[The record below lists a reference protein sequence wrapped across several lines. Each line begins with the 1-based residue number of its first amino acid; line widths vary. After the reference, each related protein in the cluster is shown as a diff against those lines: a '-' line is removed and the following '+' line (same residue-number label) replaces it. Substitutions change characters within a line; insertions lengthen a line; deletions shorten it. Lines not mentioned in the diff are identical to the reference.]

1 MGITTIQLSDE
12 MKKKIAA
19 FGTKE
24 ETYEQILERIY
35 DLAFRENLNRFM
47 MSSEGFIPIE
57 EARKRLDKKWP
68 RSK

>member
-12 MKKKIAA
+12 MKKKIAS

-35 DLAFRENLNRFM
+35 DLAFKENLNRFM
-47 MSSEGFIPIE
+47 MSSEGFIS
-57 EARKRLDKKWP
+57 LDEFEKEVKKKWP

>member
-12 MKKKIAA
+12 MKKKIAS

-35 DLAFRENLNRFM
+35 ELAFRENLNRFM
-47 MSSEGFIPIE
+47 MSSEGFIS
-57 EARKRLDKKWP
+57 LDEFEKEVKKKWP

>member
-1 MGITTIQLSDE
+1 MGIITIQLSDE
-12 MKKKIAA
+12 MKKKIAS

-47 MSSEGFIPIE
+47 MSSEGFISLDDFE
-57 EARKRLDKKWP
+57 KRLNKKWP

>member
-12 MKKKIAA
+12 MKKKIAS

-47 MSSEGFIPIE
+47 MSSEGFIS
-57 EARKRLDKKWP
+57 LDEFEKEVKKKWP

>member
-1 MGITTIQLSDE
+1 MGITTIQLSNE

-47 MSSEGFIPIE
+47 MSSEGFIS
-57 EARKRLDKKWP
+57 LDEFEKEVKKKWP

>member
-1 MGITTIQLSDE
+1 MGITTIQLSNE

-47 MSSEGFIPIE
+47 MSSEGFIS
-57 EARKRLDKKWP
+57 LDEFEKEVKKKWP
-68 RSK
+68 KSK

>member
-1 MGITTIQLSDE
+1 MENTTIAISNEIKDQIKE
-12 MKKKIAA
+12 
-19 FGTKE
+19 FGNKG

-35 DLAFRENLNRFM
+35 NLAFRENLNRFM